1 MKALKAVAALLFSA
15 VILAGCADSSSSSS
29 SAKSK
34 DKDTSSKTKT
44 EQIVESCIVTD
55 KNFETYVSNTYV
67 ATGNNYIVKS
77 VDNKA
82 YRVYLPVEEAGEL
95 EYCFYFSNTVDST
108 YDGGERAHVGQAG
121 GDYTISS
128 AYVYD
133 GGTAPEDPIGEKIP
147 VTFSGNE
154 SKDVKSGEAFWSD
167 PVTIDI
173 PEGHYLVW
181 EWTLSGKDIPC
192 IKMSNLTSSSYNN
205 HPEYPEDEAV
215 WKYTDEIPCPVFVG
229 AKRDVKARVTAIG
242 DSITQGC
249 MTDYMTYEFWAARI
263 AKALG
268 SEYAFYNAGL
278 GWARASDCAANGNWL
293 GRALNCDVALVAFGT
308 NDIGAGAYEAES
320 GDNADDILAN
330 IKSILEQF
338 KTVEAK
344 TILFNSPPQ
353 DYEGA
358 LEDTR
363 TTLNELEKTM
373 AESVGAEY
381 FDFAEVLCENGSP
394 STAYYGQHPNAE
406 GGAEVCKAF
415 MAQFF
420 PEIEYVLD
428 ENKDSESENEAAEGT
443 DAGTADNTQPIDN
456 GTEATTEDEIYA
468 EAEDYTYDDEAYD
481 EVYDGTYDE

>member
-1 MKALKAVAALLFSA
+1 MKGLKSIAALLCA
-15 VILAGCADSSSSSS
+15 AALMAGCADSSDSS

-34 DKDTSSKTKT
+34 DKDSGSKTKT
-44 EQIVESCIVTD
+44 EQIIESCIVTD
-55 KNFETYVSNTYV
+55 QNFETYVSNTYV
-67 ATGNNYIVKS
+67 ATGNNYMIGS

-82 YRVYLPVEEAGEL
+82 YRVYLPVEESGEL

-108 YDGGERAHVGQAG
+108 YNGGEKAHVGQEG
-121 GDYTISS
+121 GDYSITA

-133 GGTAPEDPIGEKIP
+133 GGTAPDDPIGEKIP
-147 VTFSGNE
+147 VTFSGKE
-154 SKDVKSGEAFWSD
+154 SKDVASGECFWSD

-173 PEGHYLVW
+173 PKDHYLVW
-181 EWTLSGKDIPC
+181 EWTLTGKDIPC
-192 IKMSNLTSSSYNN
+192 IKMSNLTSSTRNDY
-205 HPEYPEDEAV
+205 PEDPEDEAV

-268 SEYAFYNAGL
+268 PDYAFYNAGL
-278 GWARASDCAANGNWL
+278 GWARASDCASNGNWL
-293 GRALNCDVALVAFGT
+293 GRALNCDVAMAAFGT
-308 NDIGAGAYEAES
+308 NDRGVDAYGSET

-330 IKSILEQF
+330 IKAILEQF
-338 KTVEAK
+338 KAVDAR

-358 LEDTR
+358 LEETR

-381 FDFAEVLCENGSP
+381 FDFSEVLCENGSP

-415 MAQFF
+415 MAKFF

-428 ENKDSESENEAAEGT
+428 ENKNNEGNNETTEGT
-443 DAGTADNTQPIDN
+443 AENTENAQPVN
-456 GTEATTEDEIYA
+456 TENAAPEPTTEDEIYA
-468 EAEDYTYDDEAYD
+468 EAEDYTYDD
-481 EVYDGTYDE
+481 GTYDE

>member
-29 SAKSK
+29 SVKSK

-44 EQIVESCIVTD
+44 EQIIESCIVTD

-108 YDGGERAHVGQAG
+108 YDSGLKAHVGQAG

-173 PEGHYLVW
+173 PKDHYLVW
-181 EWTLSGKDIPC
+181 EWTLTGKDIPC
-192 IKMSNLTSSSYNN
+192 IKMSNLTSSSYSDY
-205 HPEYPEDEAV
+205 PDDPEDEAV

-229 AKRDVKARVTAIG
+229 AKRDVKARVTSIR
-242 DSITQGC
+242 DSITQCC
-249 MTDYMTYEFWAARI
+249 MTDY
-263 AKALG
+263 
-268 SEYAFYNAGL
+268 
-278 GWARASDCAANGNWL
+278 
-293 GRALNCDVALVAFGT
+293 
-308 NDIGAGAYEAES
+308 
-320 GDNADDILAN
+320 
-330 IKSILEQF
+330 
-338 KTVEAK
+338 
-344 TILFNSPPQ
+344 
-353 DYEGA
+353 
-358 LEDTR
+358 
-363 TTLNELEKTM
+363 
-373 AESVGAEY
+373 
-381 FDFAEVLCENGSP
+381 
-394 STAYYGQHPNAE
+394 
-406 GGAEVCKAF
+406 
-415 MAQFF
+415 
-420 PEIEYVLD
+420 
-428 ENKDSESENEAAEGT
+428 
-443 DAGTADNTQPIDN
+443 
-456 GTEATTEDEIYA
+456 
-468 EAEDYTYDDEAYD
+468 
-481 EVYDGTYDE
+481 